1 MARTV
6 LVVEDDSDIQQ
17 TLQLVLEEEGY
28 SVVTADNGLE
38 ALNVLES
45 GLDPCAALVDLMMPV
60 MSGWELIE
68 KMRGSAALAGIPVI
82 VVTAAGEQ
90 QGSPEGIAHLLRKPV
105 KLDQLLA
112 LLADTCRGAQK

>member
-6 LVVEDDSDIQQ
+6 LVVEDDTDIQQ

-38 ALNVLES
+38 ALNILES
-45 GLDPCAALVDLMMPV
+45 GLDPSAALIDLMMPV

-68 KMRGSAALAGIPVI
+68 RMRAVPALARIPVI
-82 VVTAAGEQ
+82 VVTAVGDQ
-90 QGSPEGIAHLLRKPV
+90 QGAPEGIAHLLRKPV
-105 KLDQLLA
+105 RLDQLLA
-112 LLADTCRGAQK
+112 LLAETCRTPD